1 MKDVEWTTAEN
12 IGRFLMYMRADAG
25 LTQSEAARG
34 SGVGQTLISDYEHN
48 KTMPTLKSF
57 CKLMGF
63 YGYKVV
69 VEPDD
74 KGVEVEIVSKGR
86 EIPLRELRA
95 GDCFKRGTE
104 WFMKTNSP
112 KIGEFYNAVCLR
124 TGGIGVFSENDMV
137 ESEPNAKVV
146 V

>member
-25 LTQSEAARG
+25 LTQSEAAKG

-74 KGVEVEIVSKGR
+74 KGVEVEIVSKVCTT
-86 EIPLRELRA
+86 PFRELSA
-95 GDCFKRGTE
+95 GDCFKYRIE
-104 WFMKTNSP
+104 WFMKIESEKVGN
-112 KIGEFYNAVCLR
+112 FYNAVSLR
-124 TGGIGVFSENDMV
+124 TGDVFTFSESDMV
-137 ESEPNAKVV
+137 ESKQNAKVV

>member
-1 MKDVEWTTAEN
+1 MKDVEWTTADE
-12 IGRFLMYMRADAG
+12 IGRFLMYMRKYAG
-25 LTQSEAARG
+25 LTQKEVAER

-63 YGYKVV
+63 YGYKVM

-74 KGVEVEIVSKGR
+74 KGVEMEVVSKVCAT
-86 EIPLRELRA
+86 PFRELSE
-95 GDCFKRGTE
+95 GDCFKYGTE
-104 WFMKTNSP
+104 WFLKVESETVG
-112 KIGEFYNAVCLR
+112 KFYNAVSLR
-124 TGGIGVFSENDMV
+124 TGGAFTFSESDMV
-137 ESEPNAKVV
+137 ECKPNAKVV